1 VAHIT
6 ASSAV
11 RRRYSDFLQLRHSL
25 TSHFPGAF
33 IPPLPHKRAMGRF
46 ELEFVATR
54 QRGLQHFLEEIL
66 KSPDFHELDYVIA
79 FWEKPDV
86 NEWMSLARVSE

>member
-46 ELEFVATR
+46 ELEFVASR

-86 NEWMSLARVSE
+86 NEWMSLARMSE